1 MYVCMKNER
10 DLVIGHQCMETAMNT
25 DSEFGGG
32 QRHRRETVRNCRI
45 LQIGDVCHFLR
56 VTKKGYGTAVC

>member
-1 MYVCMKNER
+1 MCAWRMR
-10 DLVIGHQCMETAMNT
+10 ILIGHQCMETAMST

-32 QRHRRETVRNCRI
+32 QRRRRERVRNCRI
-45 LQIGDVCHFLR
+45 LQIGDVCHFLS